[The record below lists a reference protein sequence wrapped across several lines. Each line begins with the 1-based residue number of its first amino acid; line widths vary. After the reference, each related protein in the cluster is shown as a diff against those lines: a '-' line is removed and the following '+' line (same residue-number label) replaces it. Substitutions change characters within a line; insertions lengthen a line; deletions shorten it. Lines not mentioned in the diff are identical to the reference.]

1 MKWGTM
7 TERRDETTLA
17 EKLAEITDH
26 LVAGEPVGPV
36 EEGEMAA
43 LVETVAKLRTAIV
56 TAQPSPEFAARLRE
70 QVLAAL
76 PASQVTVSE
85 RWREVIGRFLE
96 DEDFRRGFLASP
108 EAALQRA
115 GIQLSSA
122 EMAALKKMEPDDLKE
137 WMADL
142 DERISKSGLPW

>member
-1 MKWGTM
+1 M
-7 TERRDETTLA
+7 TERRDETVLA

-26 LVAGEPVGPV
+26 LVMGEPVGLV
-36 EEGEMAA
+36 EEGELEA
-43 LVETVAKLRTAIV
+43 LVETVVKLCAVIATAP
-56 TAQPSPEFAARLRE
+56 PSPEFAARLRE

-76 PASQVTVSE
+76 PAPQVAVSE
-85 RWREVIGRFLE
+85 RLREVIGRLLR

-115 GIQLSSA
+115 GVQLTAA